1 MIISPPMVGV
11 PVLAWWDWG
20 PSSRIYWPICMALS
34 LRMNQPPTTM
44 EMIRAVR
51 MAKMVRKVMYRK
63 TLNPPK
69 TDFNG

>member
-1 MIISPPMVGV
+1 
-11 PVLAWWDWG
+11 L
-20 PSSRIYWPICMALS
+20 RI
-34 LRMNQPPTTM
+34 NQDPTTM

-69 TDFNG
+69 TVFNG